1 MYCSNCGKE
10 ITNGLKFCPNCG
22 EYITN
27 ENIIGTTTKKK
38 SGSKKKLVIGIGT
51 VVAVAVVAI
60 GGTATVKNS
69 ATNENASKVKSY
81 FAEYLRDELDSQ
93 NVEVDGEGVDT
104 SEYTFGIADVT
115 NDKIPDLLIIFEDS
129 GDETLYHI
137 CGYSESGTINSYD
150 ELDESQK
157 VYCFCIRCDT
167 FKLYPESS
175 LIYYSYNTRED
186 EKQEVYYLYNPDE
199 EGIRLATYNS
209 GSAYIDK
216 NRNGETGDDEYEEGE
231 YDLSLDEFY
240 DYVDSLNLDDQ
251 EVINVEDIEFHDLT
265 IKNIRDYLEK

>member
-81 FAEYLRDELDSQ
+81 FAECLRDELDSQ

-115 NDKIPDLLIIFEDS
+115 NDKIPDLLIIFEDR
-129 GDETLYHI
+129 GDETLYHMY
-137 CGYSESGTINSYD
+137 GYSESGTINSYD

-157 VYCFCIRCDT
+157 VYCFCDICDT

-175 LIYYSYNTRED
+175 IIYDSYNTRED

-199 EGIRLATYNS
+199 EGIRLATYYS
-209 GSAYIDK
+209 GYVNIDK
-216 NRNGETGDDEYEEGE
+216 NRNGDSGYDEGE
-231 YDLSLDEFY
+231 SDLSLDEFY